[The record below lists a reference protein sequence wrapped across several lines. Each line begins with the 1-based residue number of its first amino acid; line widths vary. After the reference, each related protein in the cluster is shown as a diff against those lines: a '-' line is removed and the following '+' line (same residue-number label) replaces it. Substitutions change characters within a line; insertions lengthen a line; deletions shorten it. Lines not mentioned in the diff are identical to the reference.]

1 MVCAGQP
8 RSKLDRISPIA
19 AMNQLDR
26 GSRGRSFFLSSSMNK
41 STQVLMLIA
50 LAWLTACG
58 GGDPNAVSSPTSAQ
72 SSQAQLANNPMMAKA
87 LGASVIDATPSDLVN
102 QAVNLQDAIAILK
115 LIVGLDVNAGGQ
127 PVTSY
132 QLFAADFDGNG
143 KVELADAI
151 GVLKHVVGLDSPS
164 PKWVF
169 FNTYGSA
176 PVISDKLNPGLP
188 PELRAVIDGSTAA
201 QISLVPVLRGDVVG
215 SAMNY
220 SWTLGAKPAGSSA
233 VLAGAITATPTFT
246 ADLAGDYVATLRVT
260 DGSSNI
266 ASTTV
271 TMTAGASKY
280 DISGM
285 ASGINANFPL
295 TLKNSSGDTLLVSAN
310 GTFVF
315 PNQQA
320 YGTNYS
326 ITVSAQ
332 PLGQICAVVG
342 GTGTVT
348 GPMINLSVACSE
360 PPYFVEVPNAFP
372 DPGYMYTLGA
382 NGIVSGPYTGGI
394 IFATPIKKLPNG
406 SPGIIYSAGM
416 SNPDPTKSCFGR
428 VYVFEY
434 KNGKF
439 NDVTSSMLDGSNSLE
454 GFPSVTAVDDINGDG
469 ITDFVS
475 GVTQDCGRTAQT
487 NSNALVAAQP
497 FALVSNAQTGKYR
510 VIHFSYPD
518 GWENIR
524 ILTEADGSKT
534 IALGGYNFSNSQNGG
549 AYKYKFD
556 GTNIIAVANDFPAPN
571 AQGFTIYSTSG
582 ALGYD
587 TLIQPG
593 QTTAVESFLKSA
605 NGSWVS
611 GGTINSPYPTLGYSL
626 YTGWT
631 GGFSTVPVINMGGNA
646 VIGAPDR
653 GLIATNSCKIR
664 ISPTSGYSVLMMLPV
679 NVISNYVPGE
689 PIADSMTNT
698 GRISTGVKWLGAYMK
713 NGVLTQSDP
722 VIVNEQTTNNGGGFN
737 QFDCR
742 DINGDG
748 YDDLVGY
755 ALWQGDVDTNAFPI
769 VYLNQKNGTFK
780 RSTVGETMS
789 FKIGY
794 QVNQHTSIMADID
807 GDGIDDLII
816 FPGNAG
822 GNNLLSGAMKFYK
835 GLKPL
840 DK

>member
-1 MVCAGQP
+1 
-8 RSKLDRISPIA
+8 
-19 AMNQLDR
+19 MNQLDR
-26 GSRGRSFFLSSSMNK
+26 GSRGSSFFLSSSMNK

-50 LAWLTACG
+50 VAWLTACG
-58 GGDPNAVSSPTSAQ
+58 GGDPNAVSSPTSTQ

-233 VLAGAITATPTFT
+233 VLAGAVTATPTFT

-326 ITVSAQ
+326 ITLSAQ
-332 PLGQICAVVG
+332 PLGQTCAVVG
-342 GTGTVT
+342 GTGLVT
-348 GPMINLSVACSE
+348 GPISNLTVTCSE
-360 PPYFVEVPNAFP
+360 PPYFAEISNAFP
-372 DPGYMYTLGA
+372 SMDYIYTFTSPVQPKPFGAIIANAAVDMLGD
-382 NGIVSGPYTGGI
+382 GKKQFIFSVSKTWGHSYETQPAQSQ
-394 IFATPIKKLPNG
+394 IF
-406 SPGIIYSAGM
+406 
-416 SNPDPTKSCFGR
+416 
-428 VYVFEY
+428 VFQLI
-434 KNGKF
+434 NGKSWV
-439 NDVTSSMLDGSNSLE
+439 DITSKLIPNNFVIPGTVQKFTVM
-454 GFPSVTAVDDINGDG
+454 DINGDG
-469 ITDFVS
+469 KDDIIIETNQDDGRQGGNGSLYGAYSQLLLSQADGTYKLSNFGAFGFWLNTGVGIDFNGNQFFALTGS
-475 GVTQDCGRTAQT
+475 GDAPQGGEIFKW
-487 NSNALVAAQP
+487 SNGGLVADDSSFP
-497 FALVSNAQTGKYR
+497 YLSN
-510 VIHFSYPD
+510 
-518 GWENIR
+518 
-524 ILTEADGSKT
+524 LTFEFLQ
-534 IALGGYNFSNSQNGG
+534 LGGSRYSNGIIETADDITRIQGYFSNGN
-549 AYKYKFD
+549 
-556 GTNIIAVANDFPAPN
+556 N
-571 AQGFTIYSTSG
+571 
-582 ALGYD
+582 
-587 TLIQPG
+587 
-593 QTTAVESFLKSA
+593 
-605 NGSWVS
+605 SWS
-611 GGTINSPYPTLGYSL
+611 DGGTIASPSYPIIANEQYLS
-626 YTGWT
+626 WT
-631 GGFSTVPVINMGGNA
+631 GSTSTVPILSYKGA
-646 VIGAPDR
+646 YIIGASTGNLPLGDACQIKPSPD
-653 GLIATNSCKIR
+653 AD
-664 ISPTSGYSVLMMLPV
+664 PFVLFGAAI
-679 NVISNYVPGE
+679 NVIKNYVPGQ
-689 PIADSMTNT
+689 ILGDTNIDYSIGFVGAKISSGKLLESTPTIINQSFVPMGT
-698 GRISTGVKWLGAYMK
+698 GRFECK
-713 NGVLTQSDP
+713 
-722 VIVNEQTTNNGGGFN
+722 
-737 QFDCR
+737 

-748 YDDLVGY
+748 YTDI
-755 ALWQGDVDTNAFPI
+755 I
-769 VYLNQKNGTFK
+769 VYQAPSSRNSTAVDASPIIYLNNKDGTFK
-780 RSTVGETMS
+780 RSSYYLKQNISTTRSISSE
-789 FKIGY
+789 
-794 QVNQHTSIMADID
+794 NSIMADFD
-807 GDGIDDLII
+807 GDGVPDIII
-816 FPGNAG
+816 FGGDVGNPDL
-822 GNNLLSGAMKFYK
+822 NPIPDSSGTWKFYR
-835 GLKPL
+835 GLKL
-840 DK
+840 IEK